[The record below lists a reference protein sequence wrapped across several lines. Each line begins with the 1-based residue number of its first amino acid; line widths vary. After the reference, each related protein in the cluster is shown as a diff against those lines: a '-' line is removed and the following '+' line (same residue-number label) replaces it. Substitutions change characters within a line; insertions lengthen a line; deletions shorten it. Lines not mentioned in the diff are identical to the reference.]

1 MSDLLLLD
9 LGVLIFGVISLLRA
23 VRFLGHP
30 PLRHR
35 MLDIGAVICLLIIY
49 PGQRFANTSHAY
61 DNTMEML
68 FVLPMVLLL
77 ITGCLMLVYAMISA
91 YLGLAKPK

>member
-1 MSDLLLLD
+1 MSHPLLLD
-9 LGVLIFGVISLLRA
+9 LCVLLCGVIALLRA

-35 MLDIGAVICLLIIY
+35 MLDIGLVISLLIIY
-49 PGQRFANTSHAY
+49 PGQRFTHTNAY

-68 FVLPMVLLL
+68 FVMPMLLL
-77 ITGCLMLVYAMISA
+77 ILTGCLMLVYAIISA
-91 YLGLAKPK
+91 YFGLSRPK